1 LIQGTAILPESSDI
15 IFRRCV
21 IKNKLIVAIIELL
34 KVKSIVTLIIIGVMA
49 YLVIRGDVGVE
60 AFMGIA
66 GCVIT
71 YYFTR

>member
-1 LIQGTAILPESSDI
+1 M
-15 IFRRCV
+15 R
-21 IKNKLIVAIIELL
+21 KKLISAAIDLL
-34 KVKSIVTLIIIGVMA
+34 KVKNIITLIVVGLMS